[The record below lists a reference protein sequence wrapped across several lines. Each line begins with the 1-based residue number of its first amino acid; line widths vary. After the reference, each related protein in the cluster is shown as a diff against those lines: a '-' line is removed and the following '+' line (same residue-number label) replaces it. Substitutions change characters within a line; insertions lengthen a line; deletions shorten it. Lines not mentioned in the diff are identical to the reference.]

1 MNQEIERKFLVT
13 GDFMP
18 YVVSKKEITQGY
30 LNTDPHRTVRVRISG
45 ESAFIT
51 IKGITNGISRYEW
64 EHPIELKDALELI
77 KLCNKGLIR
86 KTRYIVP
93 TSEDLQFEIDVFHDN
108 LDGLIIAEIE
118 LPTTDT
124 TFDKPTWLGK
134 EVTGNPKYYNSN
146 LI

>member
-30 LNTDPHRTVRVRISG
+30 LNTDPHRTIRVRISG

-93 TSEDLQFEIDVFHDN
+93 TSGDLQFEIDVFHDN

>member
-30 LNTDPHRTVRVRISG
+30 LNTDPHRTVRIRISN

-93 TSEDLQFEIDVFHDN
+93 TSENLQFEIDVFHDN

>member
-30 LNTDPHRTVRVRISG
+30 LNTDPHRTVRIRISN

-93 TSEDLQFEIDVFHDN
+93 TSGDLQFEIDVFHDN

>member
-1 MNQEIERKFLVT
+1 MNQEIERKFLVA
-13 GDFMP
+13 GDFRP

-30 LNTDPHRTVRVRISG
+30 LNTDPHRTVRIRISD

-64 EHPIELKDALELI
+64 ERPIEFKDALELM
-77 KLCNKGLIR
+77 KLCNEGLIR

-93 TSEDLQFEIDVFHDN
+93 AFGDLQFEIDVFHDN

-118 LPTTDT
+118 LPTTDS

>member
-64 EHPIELKDALELI
+64 EHQIKTKDALELM
-77 KLCNKGLIR
+77 KLCNDGLIR

-93 TSEDLQFEIDVFHDN
+93 TSENLQFEIDVFHDN